1 MMEDSC
7 RKLNRKEEY
16 LKELL
21 KVEVLRYNKGDFKQM
36 KLLEVYY
43 KLICSQVEN
52 KNFSNAKKTIKNL
65 KLFNLHSKDTS
76 DVFVAMGRNGYKNH
90 FPGSRLQ
97 NVFEP
102 DYLSELMGNSNQQEN
117 DMDQMLKV
125 KLYHL
130 IARICFLKCEILT
143 FFSDRNKEA
152 WAHIHLAILNDI
164 QCHANVMENC
174 GPTFESINWE
184 EEKIICETIAS
195 TIRLSVRDPS
205 FRTELFKERLT
216 SIFFTKNQVSYYLGK
231 VMNKYSLD
239 FYDIMPLVDFCIEN
253 FDERE
258 VTNFTKRVGTR
269 QSWVGAKEKLVAYK
283 NSLFI
288 MQHFQTN
295 LPQVES
301 EQKNKIK
308 AIKYALFHDSRYREH

>member
-1 MMEDSC
+1 ME
-7 RKLNRKEEY
+7 KY

-21 KVEVLRYNKGDFKQM
+21 KVEVLRYNKGDFKQV

-52 KNFSNAKKTIKNL
+52 KNFGNAKKTIKNL

-90 FPGSRLQ
+90 FPGSKLL
-97 NVFEP
+97 
-102 DYLSELMGNSNQQEN
+102 DYLSELMGNSNPPKN
-117 DMDQMLKV
+117 DMDEMLKI

-143 FFSDRNKEA
+143 FFSDRTKDA
-152 WAHIHLAILNDI
+152 WARIHLAILNDI
-164 QCHANVMENC
+164 QCHLNVMEL
-174 GPTFESINWE
+174 TFRQSSNME

-195 TIRLSVRDPS
+195 TIRLSICDPS
-205 FRTELFKERLT
+205 IRTKLFAERNP
-216 SIFFTKNQVSYYLGK
+216 SIFFTRNHVGYYLGK
-231 VMNKYSLD
+231 VMNKYSFD

-258 VTNFTKRVGTR
+258 IKSFAQK
-269 QSWVGAKEKLVAYK
+269 AY
-283 NSLFI
+283 L
-288 MQHFQTN
+288 TTT
-295 LPQVES
+295 VEFGV
-301 EQKNKIK
+301 EF
-308 AIKYALFHDSRYREH
+308 L